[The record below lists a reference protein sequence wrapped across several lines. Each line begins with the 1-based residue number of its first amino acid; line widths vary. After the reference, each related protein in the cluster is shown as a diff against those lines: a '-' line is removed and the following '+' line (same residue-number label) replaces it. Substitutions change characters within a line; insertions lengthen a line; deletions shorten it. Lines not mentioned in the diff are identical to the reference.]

1 MSASP
6 ASPARPGGVRRGR
19 VLAGLLAAVL
29 LALVGCSTGDDA
41 VATNNEFTFVAPGG
55 QTTIRYAVADR
66 QASPDLTGESLLE
79 AGKQIKVSDFANQ
92 VVVINVWG
100 TWCPPC
106 RAEASELEQVYT
118 NTKDSGVAF
127 LGIDLKD
134 TRSAAEDFVRNNNLT
149 YPSIFDP
156 SGRSLLALNGYPRN
170 AVPSTI
176 VLDRQHRVAA
186 VFLTGLL
193 ASDLE
198 PVVKEIAAE
207 S

>member
-1 MSASP
+1 MSTRLAR
-6 ASPARPGGVRRGR
+6 PARLARPVRA
-19 VLAGLLAAVL
+19 LAGLLAVVL
-29 LALVGCSTGDDA
+29 LALVGCATGDDA
-41 VATNNEFTFVAPGG
+41 VSTTGNNFQFVAPGG
-55 QTTIRYAVADR
+55 QTKIRYAVADR
-66 QASPDLTGESLLE
+66 QTSPDLTGESLLE
-79 AGKQIKVSDFANQ
+79 PGKQIKVSDYANQ
-92 VVVINVWG
+92 VVVLNLWG

-106 RAEASELEQVYT
+106 RAEAKELEQVYV
-118 NTKDSGVAF
+118 NTKASGVQF

-134 TRSAAEDFVRNNNLT
+134 TRSAAEDFMRNNNLT

-176 VLDRQHRVAA
+176 ILDRQHRVAA
-186 VFLTGLL
+186 VFLTALL